1 MMSTMDIYPLHMTHL
16 PDSIKEKSE
25 EELNETPERKVTG
38 LQELK
43 EILQNDKVM
52 KGIQFHDD
60 FLTQFLRKNKY
71 DTTRSLK
78 NLQNYVLLRRKYSSK
93 FERVTDE
100 DLSAIL
106 PDKFYVLLPKRCP
119 EGCAVIIVKIGNW
132 NPTEFSFENLEKS
145 ILFLVM
151 QILRDPMTQICGI
164 KVIYDCK
171 GSSFQQLRY
180 VTPYNTYMYYHAML
194 NCLAGRYKGLHIIN
208 DSIVMKTMFTLMK
221 SLMTKKLRSRVHFH
235 SCVEDLLDFFPR
247 SILPIEYG
255 GELIN
260 CESEDWLINANK
272 EQAKCTIEGQSN
284 LY

>member
-1 MMSTMDIYPLHMTHL
+1 
-16 PDSIKEKSE
+16 
-25 EELNETPERKVTG
+25 
-38 LQELK
+38 
-43 EILQNDKVM
+43 M

-194 NCLAGRYKGLHIIN
+194 
-208 DSIVMKTMFTLMK
+208 
-221 SLMTKKLRSRVHFH
+221 VHFH
-235 SCVEDLLDFFPR
+235 SCVEDLLDFSLDPYYLFLNR
-247 SILPIEYG
+247 WRTKKIG
-255 GELIN
+255 KRKTLIN
-260 CESEDWLINANK
+260 PKTKSNPRG
-272 EQAKCTIEGQSN
+272 TIEGQSN